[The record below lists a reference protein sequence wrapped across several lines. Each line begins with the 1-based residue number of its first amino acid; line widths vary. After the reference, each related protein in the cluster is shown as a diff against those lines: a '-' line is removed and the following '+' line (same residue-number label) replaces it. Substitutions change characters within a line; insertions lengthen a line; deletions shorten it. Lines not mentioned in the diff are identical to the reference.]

1 MIASSNDTLPSPF
14 MSMSAHIAS
23 SIASSSLSTSF
34 TACSSCI
41 RVLGSHALNPVSMAS
56 LALSR
61 SSTIA
66 SATDDTCMIFWRSS
80 RRMRKATH
88 FTTRRTMVSK
98 RNRRDIHRH
107 VERTIPRISLGI
119 RFRLIGSAE
128 GGDSTVSTRLS
139 PVVSMPTTTVSTRPS
154 PELSTG
160 TTLTSPSSNAL
171 SGSDGHASSLLAAN
185 NADARGVGDPVRV
198 TIGTR
203 GPLARLAA
211 RGRVRSQCGVNNTAV
226 KPCT

>member
-1 MIASSNDTLPSPF
+1 MASGRQKRAGD
-14 MSMSAHIAS
+14 MYSAH
-23 SIASSSLSTSF
+23 
-34 TACSSCI
+34 
-41 RVLGSHALNPVSMAS
+41 
-56 LALSR
+56 
-61 SSTIA
+61 
-66 SATDDTCMIFWRSS
+66 
-80 RRMRKATH
+80 
-88 FTTRRTMVSK
+88 
-98 RNRRDIHRH
+98 
-107 VERTIPRISLGI
+107 RISLGI

-203 GPLARLAA
+203 GPLTRLAA
-211 RGRVRSQCGVNNTAV
+211 
-226 KPCT
+226 